1 MKSGDKLL
9 NMTSL
14 IGRDPAIIAPFVKG
28 IFDVLTT
35 EHILWAVMRGWETL
49 PSWTRYDI
57 DILVDKKSARR
68 ASEIVSEVG
77 AQFGWKTY
85 GVLIQGMMRSVW
97 LLKEDSDNGQSYL
110 RIDIETGNEYRG
122 VEIHESQFY
131 LKDRIWDEERKLWYM
146 PKGYAGAAVLLKQL
160 AVLGE
165 VDTERRRSQVLAG
178 VNELSFEEI
187 VGSSLK
193 DETLKNKLLDAIKSE
208 NWDEVKRLGGLAKR
222 RLFRWTFRNF
232 WGKIGY
238 GFCFIGRLFNP
249 FMRCFIVLSGP
260 DGCGK
265 TTVADAICDRFKGRP
280 FQGLLR
286 IHMLFGVPRM
296 RMFKELL
303 WRMVGKRL
311 PPQVEA
317 APGTKH
323 CGMQPPHSMFK
334 SMMYVTYYG
343 LGMICG
349 RLKLL
354 LWRPQGGLVLADRFF
369 QDYYYMR
376 GYMKCPK
383 WYVRMMEFF
392 APTPDLIISLERPA
406 SDIYSQKPELD
417 IEEIE
422 REQAMIRKYLGKR
435 KQTKIVDASHGVD
448 ATIAAV
454 IKEVE
459 SWISSR

>member
-1 MKSGDKLL
+1 MSLEEKSLV
-9 NMTSL
+9 
-14 IGRDPAIIAPFVKG
+14 GRNPEIIRPYLVALFKNLDDAG
-28 IFDVLTT
+28 IT
-35 EHILWAVMRGWETL
+35 WAVMRGWERL
-49 PSWTRYDI
+49 PEWTRYDI
-57 DILVDKKSARR
+57 DILVARKDVRR
-68 ASEIVSEVG
+68 AVEMVRSVG
-77 AQFGWKTY
+77 ANCGWMTY
-85 GVLIQGMMRSVW
+85 GILRQGAMSSVW
-97 LLKEDSDNGQSYL
+97 MLKDDAVTGQSYL
-110 RIDIETGNEYRG
+110 RIDIETGNQYRG
-122 VEIHESQFY
+122 IEIHESQKC
-131 LKDRIWDEERKLWYM
+131 LKDRILVECGGDCRFWRM
-146 PKGYAGAAVLLKQL
+146 PDGYAGIAVLLKQM
-160 AVLGE
+160 AVFGE
-165 VDTERRRSQVLAG
+165 VDTERRRQLVLCG
-178 VNELSFEEI
+178 
-187 VGSSLK
+187 LK
-193 DETLKNKLLDAIKSE
+193 DPEFKSLLGSTLKDVDLTNKLCCALDKKDWNA
-208 NWDEVKRLGGLAKR
+208 VKEFGQRVKK
-222 RLFRWTFRNF
+222 RLFR
-232 WGKIGY
+232 KIPKNLLLMALYSLSFVKG
-238 GFCFIGRLFNP
+238 LFNP
-249 FMRCFIVLSGP
+249 YMRCLIVLVGP

-265 TTVADAICDRFKGRP
+265 TTVADAICHRFKGRP
-280 FQGLLR
+280 FQGILR

-303 WRMVGKRL
+303 WQMVGKRL

-459 SWISSR
+459 LWISSH